1 MNKLKQNIPNMITIS
16 RIISSVLASILFVS
30 GLTYP
35 AIILYIIGAVSD
47 ALDGFAAR
55 KLNAFT
61 ELGKKLDPISD
72 KIFALSL
79 LAPSLILGNYLMF
92 IPLVL
97 EAEISSITI
106 AAKKSKINIET
117 ERVGKYKTWFLFSS
131 IIAGLI
137 ATKYFPF
144 YFVLAPLLCE
154 TTNLQIQSI
163 KAYNNQYKSKLQNT
177 YVSSSQLPKTNNKNI
192 KEELNKHYEEF
203 INYRNI
209 EVNSQNNKN
218 TKKLVKI
225 IKKEIK

>member
-30 GLTYP
+30 GLTGP

-79 LAPSLILGNYLMF
+79 LAPSLILGNHLMF

-106 AAKKSKINIET
+106 AAKKSKKIGRASCR
-117 ERVGKYKTWFLFSS
+117 ERV
-131 IIAGLI
+131 
-137 ATKYFPF
+137 
-144 YFVLAPLLCE
+144 
-154 TTNLQIQSI
+154 
-163 KAYNNQYKSKLQNT
+163 
-177 YVSSSQLPKTNNKNI
+177 
-192 KEELNKHYEEF
+192 
-203 INYRNI
+203 
-209 EVNSQNNKN
+209 
-218 TKKLVKI
+218 
-225 IKKEIK
+225 

>member
-1 MNKLKQNIPNMITIS
+1 MITIS

-30 GLTYP
+30 GLTYQ

-131 IIAGLI
+131 IITGLI

-144 YFVLAPLLCE
+144 YFVLAPLFCE

-163 KAYNNQYKSKLQNT
+163 KAYNSQYKSKLQNT

-218 TKKLVKI
+218 TKKVSKNKKKRNQI
-225 IKKEIK
+225 IDF